1 LPTLD
6 PPFGVIPTTP
16 DELTRTWLATILTRY
31 GFSAA
36 VEAIEFRLP
45 SASSL
50 SSEIL
55 RVIPRFQDETTG
67 VTPALLWKR
76 SADDQRRREAFER
89 GYAAEVEFYR
99 EIASRID
106 VSVPRCLAAA
116 YEQETG
122 AHVLLLEDLAPSTPG
137 DFIQGISSDEAK
149 LTLREFAR
157 LHAARWTDVAAPQG
171 STGNLVGH
179 QVFVEQHAALS
190 APYLTEHVDNRAP
203 ERTRR
208 YADEEAEHLAVL
220 AAGPQTFI
228 HGDAHPANV
237 IFPHSST
244 ARPHLV
250 DWQRS
255 RVDAPL
261 RDVARFL
268 ILALSTEE
276 RRAHE
281 QALLS
286 NYLDQLRANGS
297 SYDAPN
303 AARDYRIAS
312 TLEWGWAVAFVRHES
327 IWDRDTRA
335 VMPMLVKRIAAA
347 FDDVTLERDR
357 A

>member
-1 LPTLD
+1 MPTLD

-36 VEAIEFRLP
+36 VEAIEFRSLGT
-45 SASSL
+45 SSL
-50 SSEIL
+50 TSEML
-55 RVIPRFQDETTG
+55 RVVPRFQDETTG

-76 SADDQRRREAFER
+76 SANDQQRREAFER

-99 EIASRID
+99 EIAPRIN
-106 VSVPRCLAAA
+106 VSVPRCFAAA

-122 AHVLLLEDLAPSTPG
+122 VHVLLLEDLTPSTPS
-137 DFIQGISSDEAK
+137 DFVQGISPDEAEVV
-149 LTLREFAR
+149 LREFAR
-157 LHAARWTDVAAPQG
+157 LHAAHWTHGAAPQG
-171 STGNLVGH
+171 STSDLAGH
-179 QVFVEQHAALS
+179 EVFVEQHASLS
-190 APYLTEHVDNRAP
+190 TPYLTEHVDDRAV

-208 YADEEAEHLAVL
+208 YANEEAEHLATL
-220 AAGPQTFI
+220 ATGPQTFI

-237 IFPHSST
+237 ISSYSAA

-250 DWQRS
+250 DWQSS
-255 RVDAPL
+255 RLDAPL

-268 ILALSTEE
+268 VLALTIED

-281 QALLS
+281 QELLS
-286 NYLDQLRANGS
+286 SYLDQLRENGA
-297 SYDAPN
+297 SYDAPA

-312 TLEWGWAVAFVRHES
+312 MLEWGWAVAFVRHQS
-327 IWDRDTRA
+327 IWDLDTRA
-335 VMPMLVKRIAAA
+335 TMPTIVKRIAAA
-347 FDDVTLERDR
+347 FDDGTLERDR

>member
-1 LPTLD
+1 M
-6 PPFGVIPTTP
+6 TP

-45 SASSL
+45 RASSL
-50 SSEIL
+50 SSEML

-76 SADDQRRREAFER
+76 SANDHLRREVFEP

-99 EIASRID
+99 EIAPRID

-116 YEQETG
+116 YERETG
-122 AHVLLLEDLAPSTPG
+122 AHVLLLQDLAPSTPN
-137 DFIQGISSDEAK
+137 DFIQGISSEEAAF
-149 LTLREFAR
+149 TLREFAR
-157 LHAARWTDVAAPQG
+157 LHAAHWTDGAMLQG
-171 STGNLVGH
+171 STEALAGH
-179 QVFVEQHAALS
+179 QMFVKPHASLS
-190 APYLTEHVDNRAP
+190 AAYLTEHVDGRAI

-208 YADEEAEHLAVL
+208 YADEEAAHLAAL

-237 IFPHSST
+237 IFPQSST
-244 ARPHLV
+244 ARPHLI
-250 DWQRS
+250 DWQHS

-261 RDVARFL
+261 RDIARFL
-268 ILALSTEE
+268 IFSLSTEE

-286 NYLDQLRANGS
+286 NYLDQLRTNGA
-297 SYDAPN
+297 SYDAPS

-312 TLEWGWAVAFVRHES
+312 NLEWGWAVAFVRHKS

-335 VMPMLVKRIAAA
+335 VMPILVKRIAAA
-347 FDDVTLERDR
+347 FDDVTLERDL